1 MINFD
6 QSECIERYLTMQVGQ
21 GSTTNQERAERMMH
35 IKQFGI
41 TPEKHCTRK
50 TFVWSNKFYN

>member
-21 GSTTNQERAERMMH
+21 GSTTNQERAERVD
-35 IKQFGI
+35 
-41 TPEKHCTRK
+41 TLNSL
-50 TFVWSNKFYN
+50 V